1 MATRPHLRVREATPA
16 DVEAIVDVHFAAFDD
31 NIMNQL
37 MYPRGVSAD
46 ARNKFG
52 AKILPPP
59 TSEDAGKNT
68 TEKGQTLVYV
78 AEYLPE
84 GASTDGPGEIVAYAK
99 WLLQREPRPEE
110 EWRKDDFTATAEA
123 WGDDCDLGV
132 VDGFIGLMN
141 RTQSEHAKG
150 EAALYLSILACSP
163 TKQRSGAGSALV
175 GWGVNLADSLGLP
188 CRLEASPVGY
198 GLYRKFGFEDIAVV
212 DVKVTENWGV
222 TNTNGSNWGAN
233 NAILLAG
240 PLADGAQRTVIMRRP
255 SNQTR
260 G

>member
-1 MATRPHLRVREATPA
+1 MATRPNLRVREATPA

-59 TSEDAGKNT
+59 TSEDAGKDT
-68 TEKGQTLVYV
+68 TAKGQTLVYV

-150 EAALYLSILACSP
+150 KAALYLGILACSP

-175 GWGVNLADSLGLP
+175 EWGVNLADSLGLP

-198 GLYRKFGFEDIAVV
+198 GLYRKFGFEDVAVV
-212 DVKVTENWGV
+212 DVKVTEQWGR
-222 TNTNGSNWGAN
+222 TNANGSNWGAN
-233 NAILLAG
+233 NAVPLAG
-240 PLADGAQRTVIMRRP
+240 PLADGVQRTVIMRRP
-255 SNQTR
+255 PKKASS
-260 G
+260 